1 MKTLSISLNGNH
13 CSEYFRFNGT
23 LFKVEVR
30 NGNCY
35 FDCDV
40 YRETV
45 NGDFARIACRYD
57 IEGIKNIPYYNSDE
71 TRISI
76 AQQNIQRAKE
86 WIRVIYTK

>member
-23 LFKVEVR
+23 LFKVVVK

-40 YRETV
+40 YRETI
-45 NGDFARIACRYD
+45 NGDFALIACRYD
-57 IEGIKNIPYYNSDE
+57 IEGIRHIHYHHNDNEKIE
-71 TRISI
+71 T
-76 AQQNIQRAKE
+76 AKQNIEVAKQ
-86 WIRVIYTK
+86 WVKTIYTK